1 MLLHRRA
8 FFIRL
13 KGRCLAISAL
23 KRFSCINKLKRH
35 FDRGKDEILCLKM

>member
-13 KGRCLAISAL
+13 KGRCLAIPAL
-23 KRFSCINKLKRH
+23 KRLSCLNKLKRY
-35 FDRGKDEILCLKM
+35 FEQAKDEILCLKM